1 MGDSAALALID
12 QAFWGAPRPEHFT
25 DFAHCDE
32 CDEHDR
38 TFLQHTRESLSRRA
52 LSYPGWNPV
61 SFITSE
67 GYRYYIPALAR
78 IALNRKDGSEYLPQ
92 FVGDLRDELFIS
104 FDAEQRSALAA
115 FLEYLRESRESDIR
129 SFYRPQEILEQL
141 DQVIQS
147 LGHCGRGA

>member
-1 MGDSAALALID
+1 MEDSAALALID

-25 DFAHCDE
+25 DFAH

-61 SFITSE
+61 SFTTSE

-78 IALNRKDGSEYLPQ
+78 IALSRKDGSEYLPQ

-115 FLEYLRESRESDIR
+115 FLEYLPARESDIR

-141 DQVIQS
+141 DQAIQS